1 MTSPEPRIQWKQGFR
16 LDRFIAIAFTAFLV
30 AGVAG
35 GLWVG
40 YRTGGWMW
48 LVAPAAAV
56 LWVFLVL
63 LGLAFSFHILAA
75 RHSGTSSVVLSLLAL
90 LTWFGLLGYFAYWA
104 LSAV

>member
-1 MTSPEPRIQWKQGFR
+1 MTTPHPRIKQKQEFR
-16 LDRFIAIAFTAFLV
+16 LDLFIAIAFTAFLV

-56 LWVFLVL
+56 LWIFLAL
-63 LGLAFSFHILAA
+63 LGLAFSFHVLAA
-75 RHSGTSSVVLSLLAL
+75 NHRGTSSVVLSLLAL
-90 LTWFGLLGYFAYWA
+90 LSWFSLLGYFAYWA

>member
-1 MTSPEPRIQWKQGFR
+1 MTTPHPPIKKKQEFR
-16 LDRFIAIAFTAFLV
+16 LDLSIAIAFTALLV

-56 LWVFLVL
+56 LWAFVVL
-63 LGLAFSFHILAA
+63 LGFAFSFHILAA
-75 RHSGTSSVVLSLLAL
+75 RHSGTSSVILSLLAL
-90 LTWFGLLGYFAYWA
+90 LSWFGLLGYFAYWA
-104 LSAV
+104 LTAV